1 MGHREDLL
9 DGAADC
15 LYEKGF
21 GRTTARDVVAVSGT
35 NLASIGYHFGSKEAL
50 LTEAAVRSTAA
61 WEEALDRALAGVDPT
76 SSPEER
82 VAQTWTAVVDLFTR
96 ERRLWVTYVE
106 SLAESARA
114 PRLHDALVGAQRRT
128 REELASMFH
137 ALPED
142 PAEADHRTRV
152 LGGFYQALLTGL
164 MVQWVVDP
172 EDAPSGADVAEAIGM
187 LVGSPELA
195 APEPAN
201 I

>member
-50 LTEAAVRSTAA
+50 LTEAAVRGAA
-61 WEEALDRALAGVDPT
+61 DWAEALDRALAQVDPT
-76 SSPEER
+76 ASPEER

-106 SLAESARA
+106 SLAESARS
-114 PRLHDALVGAQRRT
+114 PRLHDALVGAQHRT

-137 ALPED
+137 ALPDD

-172 EDAPSGADVAEAIGM
+172 EAAPTGADVAEAIGM

-195 APEPAN
+195 AH
-201 I
+201 